1 LNGTVTVAAVR
12 RVVDATPL
20 LPDENGPCLPDLT
33 YFVAAKAPGW
43 CAVRSFPDLVDE
55 TMTFVGRILVLVITA
70 LALVFLGVS
79 TVVFSTATNWKQET
93 EVQRKKVADL
103 QNKSRDLTAQLEAA
117 KKDYAAAQ
125 ATQKAALKQQEDR
138 VAALDA
144 DMKQAQGEITQSRT
158 ALEVAQANAKL
169 ALDES
174 KARKDE
180 TDKLREQKA
189 AVEKQANDYKL
200 RQTELNDKIRELSRM
215 LETATNNANDLRDR
229 VARFSTL
236 LRRHGLSDDITTVKG
251 TDSPPT
257 VHGEVS
263 RVDAQNRSVE
273 ITIGSDDGLVPGHEL
288 FLYRV
293 KPRPEFLGKI
303 KIINVDPDQSVGKV
317 ITTIQGKRLKE
328 GDIVS
333 STIRPTS

>member
-1 LNGTVTVAAVR
+1 
-12 RVVDATPL
+12 
-20 LPDENGPCLPDLT
+20 
-33 YFVAAKAPGW
+33 
-43 CAVRSFPDLVDE
+43 
-55 TMTFVGRILVLVITA
+55 MTFVGRILVLVITA

-79 TVVFSTATNWKQET
+79 TVVFTTATNWKQET
-93 EVQRKKVADL
+93 EKQKKSVSDL
-103 QNKSRDLTAQLEAA
+103 QTKVRDLSAQLDES
-117 KKDYAAAQ
+117 KKSYAAAQ
-125 ATQKAALKQQEDR
+125 ATHKAAMKQQEDQ
-138 VAALDA
+138 VAALEA
-144 DMKQAQGEITQSRT
+144 DIKRAQDEITQSRT
-158 ALEVAQANAKL
+158 ALEKAQQNANL
-169 ALDES
+169 ALNDAA
-174 KARKDE
+174 ARKSE
-180 TDKLREQKA
+180 TDLLREQKL
-189 AVEKQANDYKL
+189 AVEKQANEYKL

-251 TDSPPT
+251 TESPPT

-263 RVDAQNRSVE
+263 RVDAQNRTVE

-303 KIINVDPDQSVGKV
+303 KIITVDPDQSVGRV
-317 ITTIQGKRLKE
+317 IGTTLQNKRIKE

>member
-1 LNGTVTVAAVR
+1 
-12 RVVDATPL
+12 
-20 LPDENGPCLPDLT
+20 
-33 YFVAAKAPGW
+33 
-43 CAVRSFPDLVDE
+43 
-55 TMTFVGRILVLVITA
+55 MTFVGRILVLVITA

-79 TVVFSTATNWKQET
+79 TVVFTTATNWKQET
-93 EVQRKKVADL
+93 ENQRKKVADL
-103 QNKSRDLTAQLEAA
+103 QNKTRDLSAQFDAA

-125 ATQKAALKQQEDR
+125 ATSKAAMKQQEDKI
-138 VAALDA
+138 AALEA
-144 DMKQAQGEITQSRT
+144 DIKRADGEIAQSRT
-158 ALEVAQANAKL
+158 ALEVAQQNAKL
-169 ALDES
+169 ALDDS
-174 KARKDE
+174 TARKTE
-180 TDKLREQKA
+180 TDLLREQKL

-236 LRRHGLSDDITTVKG
+236 LRRNGLSDDITTVKG
-251 TDSPPT
+251 TESPPT
-257 VHGEVS
+257 VHGEVA
-263 RVDAQNRSVE
+263 RVDAQNKSVE

-303 KIINVDPDQSVGKV
+303 KIITVDPDQSVGRV
-317 ITTIQGKRLKE
+317 IGSTIQGKKIKE